1 MVSQSA
7 LLAAPGQK
15 LRLPVAVIVTNQSPP
30 VGDAPSL
37 MTMEY
42 VLSKLFFCASIIF
55 WRCAA
60 LQILKDCTDRVA
72 LRNHMTIRINQSP
85 KDNVRCLKY

>member
-37 MTMEY
+37 MTMEC
-42 VLSKLFFCASIIF
+42 VPSKLVPCASRTF
-55 WRCAA
+55 WHFAA
-60 LQILKDCTDRVA
+60 LPILKNRTERVA
-72 LRNHMTIRINQSP
+72 SRTSIRFRINQAQ
-85 KDNVRCLKY
+85 KTMYAV

>member
-37 MTMEY
+37 MTMEC
-42 VLSKLFFCASIIF
+42 VPSK
-55 WRCAA
+55 
-60 LQILKDCTDRVA
+60 LQILNDCIDTVA
-72 LRNHMTIRINQSP
+72 FGICVNLRIRPRQQFPLPEKVDASH
-85 KDNVRCLKY
+85 

>member
-37 MTMEY
+37 MTMEC
-42 VLSKLFFCASIIF
+42 VLSSLAPCASKKSGI
-55 WRCAA
+55 
-60 LQILKDCTDRVA
+60 LQASDAKDCTDRVA
-72 LRNHMTIRINQSP
+72 LRICTKYRNESSPDNQW
-85 KDNVRCLKY
+85 